1 MGYASLSVEENV
13 QIIVPQILSHLDEIR
28 ADQKQQRTSDFPTFL
43 LSLLNNSKYDIEKPY
58 PDEMFKL
65 IMARINQEL
74 NDNGKVQNN
83 QNGRK
88 ILKFINYQAVGFKGL
103 VNYFS

>member
-13 QIIVPQILSHLDEIR
+13 QIIVLQILSHLDEIR

-43 LSLLNNSKYDIEKPY
+43 LSLLNNQKYDIENPY

-65 IMARINQEL
+65 IMARVNQEL

-83 QNGRK
+83 SNERK
-88 ILKFINYQAVGFKGL
+88 ILKFY
-103 VNYFS
+103 